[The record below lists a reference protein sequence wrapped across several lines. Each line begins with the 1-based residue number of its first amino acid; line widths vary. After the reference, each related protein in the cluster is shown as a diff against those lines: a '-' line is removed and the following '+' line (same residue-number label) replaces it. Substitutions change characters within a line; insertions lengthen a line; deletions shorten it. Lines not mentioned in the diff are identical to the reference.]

1 MRYKLLLLQMLT
13 ILPAAQAQ
21 EAHCAQEGRAAA
33 SHRGSAVC
41 GLAEKYAQVLE
52 ISSLSR
58 VDTLTESDAHT
69 KRRIPKEVLEFFV
82 LVGWSL

>member
-21 EAHCAQEGRAAA
+21 EAQAGRAAA

-41 GLAEKYAQVLE
+41 GLAEKYARVLE

-58 VDTLTESDAHT
+58 VEKITESGAQT
-69 KRRIPKEVLEFFV
+69 KRRRPKEVLELSV
-82 LVGWSL
+82 LDG